1 MKART
6 NEISLTDGNMLLK
19 LLRVSVPLI
28 LSTLLQLLYNAADL
42 IVCGQFGSPHSVAA
56 ISATSPLINLY
67 VNLIVGL
74 SVGANVLMSRCFGAN
89 DRERGQK
96 VVYTAMI
103 IAAVAGVFVGVV
115 GATTS
120 HLCLALMDTPSEVID
135 LSSSYLVIYFCGL
148 PFSMIYNFGSSIMR
162 ATGDTKRPFYFL
174 SAAGLVNVGLNLFF
188 VIVCHMDVAGVALAT
203 SISQGVSA
211 SCILVALLR
220 NRGFFRFRLRELR
233 FHGDIAKEIAL
244 IGIPAGIQGM
254 LYSISNVMIQSSIN
268 GFGTAVMD
276 GSGASGSIEGFVYAV
291 MNSVAQT
298 AGSFVAANYGAKK
311 WRNVHRV
318 TASALFLTVL
328 LFGVSASIVY
338 SLRAPLLGLY
348 VSSEEA
354 FAAANERMLAVLLP
368 YFLCGFC
375 DTFAYALR
383 GIGHSLLSMSVCVI
397 GVCGLR
403 LLWIFVIF
411 PIPDFHSLFAL
422 LLSYPISWIVTG
434 AAEAILFYVMLSRE
448 KRHGATAPHRAL

>member
-1 MKART
+1 
-6 NEISLTDGNMLLK
+6 
-19 LLRVSVPLI
+19 
-28 LSTLLQLLYNAADL
+28 
-42 IVCGQFGSPHSVAA
+42 
-56 ISATSPLINLY
+56 
-67 VNLIVGL
+67 
-74 SVGANVLMSRCFGAN
+74 
-89 DRERGQK
+89 
-96 VVYTAMI
+96 
-103 IAAVAGVFVGVV
+103 
-115 GATTS
+115 
-120 HLCLALMDTPSEVID
+120 
-135 LSSSYLVIYFCGL
+135 
-148 PFSMIYNFGSSIMR
+148 
-162 ATGDTKRPFYFL
+162 
-174 SAAGLVNVGLNLFF
+174 
-188 VIVCHMDVAGVALAT
+188 
-203 SISQGVSA
+203 
-211 SCILVALLR
+211 
-220 NRGFFRFRLRELR
+220 
-233 FHGDIAKEIAL
+233 
-244 IGIPAGIQGM
+244 
-254 LYSISNVMIQSSIN
+254 
-268 GFGTAVMD
+268 MD

-434 AAEAILFYVMLSRE
+434 AAEAILFYIMLSRE

>member
-1 MKART
+1 MKTRT

-56 ISATSPLINLY
+56 ISATSSLINLY

-96 VVYTAMI
+96 VVYTAMV

-120 HLCLALMDTPSEVID
+120 HLCLALMDTPLEVID
-135 LSSSYLVIYFCGL
+135 LSTSYLVIYFCGL

-211 SCILVALLR
+211 SCILVALLH
-220 NRGFFRFRLRELR
+220 NRGFFRFRLRDLH
-233 FHGDIAKEIAL
+233 FYADIAKEIAL

-254 LYSISNVMIQSSIN
+254 LYSISNVIIQSSVN

-276 GSGASGSIEGFVYAV
+276 GNGASASLEGFVYAV
-291 MNSVAQT
+291 MNSIAQT
-298 AGSFVAANYGAKK
+298 ASSFVAANYGTKK

-318 TASALFLTVL
+318 TASALFLIIVL
-328 LFGVSASIVY
+328 FSASAAIVY
-338 SLRAPLLGLY
+338 GFRTPLLGLY
-348 VSSEEA
+348 ISSKEA
-354 FAAANERMLAVLLP
+354 IAAANERMLVVLLP

-375 DTFAYALR
+375 EVFAYALR
-383 GIGHSLLSMSVCVI
+383 GIGHSLLSMSICVL

-403 LLWIFVIF
+403 LFWIFAIF
-411 PIPDFHSLFAL
+411 PIPAFHSLFAL
-422 LLSYPISWIVTG
+422 LLSYPISWFVSG
-434 AAEAILFYVMLSRE
+434 AAEAILFYIMLSRK
-448 KRHGATAPHRAL
+448 KRHSATEARLAL